1 MSFGLYLTGF
11 IVLIIGL
18 ALGAYLLHVP
28 PRWIGVGVIV
38 LTGLGILSAVATTR
52 HRDPSN

>member
-11 IVLIIGL
+11 IVLIVGL
-18 ALGAYLLHVP
+18 AFGAYLMHVP

-38 LTGLGILSAVATTR
+38 LMGLGILSGVATTR